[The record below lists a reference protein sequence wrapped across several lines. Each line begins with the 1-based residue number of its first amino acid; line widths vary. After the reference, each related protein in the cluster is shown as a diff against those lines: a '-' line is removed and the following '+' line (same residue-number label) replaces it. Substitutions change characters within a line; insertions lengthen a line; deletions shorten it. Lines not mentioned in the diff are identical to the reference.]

1 MTTPLTQI
9 VDEHDIVIGHK
20 RREDVHPKTDIYRV
34 SALWIT
40 NSHGDVLLAQ
50 RSFTKKNSPGRWGP
64 AVAGTVED
72 DESYIENIIKESE
85 EELGIQKVTFSIMQ
99 KERIRSPRNYFCQW
113 YGVTIDEPA
122 SAFRIQS
129 EEVEQIKWID
139 YDDLRQD
146 VELHPENYVQGLK
159 RFLQLE

>member
-1 MTTPLTQI
+1 MAIPLTQI
-9 VDEHDIVIGHK
+9 VDEHDNVIGHK
-20 RREDVHPKTDIYRV
+20 DRKDVHPKTDIYRV

-50 RSFTKKNSPGRWGP
+50 RSFNKKNSPGRWGP

-72 DESYIENIIKESE
+72 DETYLENIIKEAE
-85 EELGIQKVTFSIMQ
+85 EEIGLKNVIFNKMQ

-122 SAFRIQS
+122 SVFKIQE
-129 EEVEQIKWID
+129 EEVEQIKWIN
-139 YDDLRQD
+139 YDELLQD
-146 VELHPENYVQGLK
+146 VEKHPEKYVQGLK
-159 RFLQLE
+159 RFLQIE